1 MGILHWWIS
10 AGTKIAEGPKR
21 KIIVA
26 LAETDG
32 LMKEIDKVE
41 IT

>member
-21 KIIVA
+21 KNIVQRGYSI
-26 LAETDG
+26 LPEDYCCPG
-32 LMKEIDKVE
+32 RD
-41 IT
+41 